1 MATRLNSPLDAA
13 AEYLES
19 LIDVERM
26 QDRSRARLN
35 LAPIREL
42 LSRLGDPQTG
52 LSIVHVAGSKG
63 KGSIC
68 FLAEGI
74 LAASGE
80 RVGTF
85 TSPHLTSWVERFRI
99 AGRPVRGSELA
110 DAVEILRPHVDE
122 MRKAV
127 GPVPTFFDA
136 TTAAALL
143 LFKRASV
150 DRVLLEVGLGG
161 RLDSTN
167 VVDPDVACISTIE
180 LEHTDILGDRIESI
194 AFEKA
199 GILKPGVPCV
209 VGPLPD
215 AARKVVRERANEVGA
230 PLREFGIDFEVEV
243 QREPSDR
250 TGGPAAPAFRYREP
264 DGFEV
269 EARLGVLGDH
279 QAVNASLAIAAVHCL
294 EICSNDALK
303 AAVKR
308 GLPRVELPGRIEVI
322 SRAPWVLVDEAHTAE
337 STNALVKLLPAF
349 EASERHLVLSI
360 SRGKNLDAILDS
372 LLPPFERVTV
382 TRSEK
387 HRSLDPT
394 ALAAE
399 IRRRG
404 HAQVE
409 VCSEP
414 RRAIQEARQRLGRG
428 GLLCA
433 AGSIYLAGIAREE
446 FRRHVS

>member
-136 TTAAALL
+136 TTM
-143 LFKRASV
+143 
-150 DRVLLEVGLGG
+150 
-161 RLDSTN
+161 
-167 VVDPDVACISTIE
+167 
-180 LEHTDILGDRIESI
+180 
-194 AFEKA
+194 
-199 GILKPGVPCV
+199 
-209 VGPLPD
+209 
-215 AARKVVRERANEVGA
+215 
-230 PLREFGIDFEVEV
+230 
-243 QREPSDR
+243 
-250 TGGPAAPAFRYREP
+250 
-264 DGFEV
+264 
-269 EARLGVLGDH
+269 
-279 QAVNASLAIAAVHCL
+279 SLIWT
-294 EICSNDALK
+294 
-303 AAVKR
+303 
-308 GLPRVELPGRIEVI
+308 PRCR
-322 SRAPWVLVDEAHTAE
+322 
-337 STNALVKLLPAF
+337 
-349 EASERHLVLSI
+349 
-360 SRGKNLDAILDS
+360 
-372 LLPPFERVTV
+372 
-382 TRSEK
+382 
-387 HRSLDPT
+387 
-394 ALAAE
+394 
-399 IRRRG
+399 
-404 HAQVE
+404 
-409 VCSEP
+409 C
-414 RRAIQEARQRLGRG
+414 
-428 GLLCA
+428 
-433 AGSIYLAGIAREE
+433 
-446 FRRHVS
+446 